1 MRRLLVDLLLTG
13 ILMVVSLAG
22 CGSSSIK
29 RTSTIDFQQAER
41 DQWNAY
47 TPAEQQQYR
56 QAFKLCDDWSTGPS
70 AFKQS
75 EGPTEAADFFIAHDL
90 FNTPL
95 GAGCGDGI
103 ANTPLSGS
111 R

>member
-56 QAFKLCDDWSTGPS
+56 QAFKLCDDWSAGPS
-70 AFKQS
+70 AFKQ
-75 EGPTEAADFFIAHDL
+75 
-90 FNTPL
+90 
-95 GAGCGDGI
+95 
-103 ANTPLSGS
+103 
-111 R
+111 